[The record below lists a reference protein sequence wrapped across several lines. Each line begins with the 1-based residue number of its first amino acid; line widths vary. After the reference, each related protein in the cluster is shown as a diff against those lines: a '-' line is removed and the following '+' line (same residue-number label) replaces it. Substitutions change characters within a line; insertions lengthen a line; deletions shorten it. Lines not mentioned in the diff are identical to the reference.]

1 MYNFL
6 IATGA
11 ATLIG
16 ILAGVGLGGW
26 TYGIIPALLVLL
38 GGYFIL
44 LRRSIKKV
52 EVISARV
59 GQIMTAA
66 ERQSRGQARN
76 PRAAKQSISRAIDQS
91 IAELR
96 KGYDIG
102 QWQWG
107 VRSQLDAQIGN
118 LLFMSERYTE
128 AKPYLKTGFVRQWT
142 TRAMLGVLLYKE
154 GNFSAMRDAFD
165 ECIRFNKKKQ
175 GLLYACYAWC
185 LLNAKDGRKSED
197 RRADALEVLN
207 RGHDAMDK
215 KDDNLARNLDAVRN
229 GKRMNMTG
237 YGQQWYMFRLEAMKT
252 PRQQVRGR

>member
-107 VRSQLDAQIGN
+107 VRSQLDAQIGYYN
-118 LLFMSERYTE
+118 GLATSAGAVSRTVGPVGFGSLYAAVMVPALRTRFALASHVPFALLVCVCVS
-128 AKPYLKTGFVRQWT
+128 A
-142 TRAMLGVLLYKE
+142 VLLV
-154 GNFSAMRDAFD
+154 
-165 ECIRFNKKKQ
+165 
-175 GLLYACYAWC
+175 
-185 LLNAKDGRKSED
+185 GRRPAHS
-197 RRADALEVLN
+197 RRA
-207 RGHDAMDK
+207 
-215 KDDNLARNLDAVRN
+215 
-229 GKRMNMTG
+229 
-237 YGQQWYMFRLEAMKT
+237 EA
-252 PRQQVRGR
+252 